1 MFSPI
6 VTWWSVRIRRHR
18 FRRKRSFSQ
27 IKFASFIALWDIGA
41 QSMVYA
47 GQ

>member
-1 MFSPI
+1 MGDVVVKEYGI
-6 VTWWSVRIRRHR
+6 AADERTWP
-18 FRRKRSFSQ
+18 SFSQ